1 MFIKAS
7 ERLYLA
13 FIFKMYKKRT
23 REQQAAYNEQRRAN
37 KSKTR
42 QASFIAEY
50 IQAKYFHLYGEACTF
65 YNSLNTLYPTKYDLR
80 KTTEFRQWKSYIMGK
95 PPKTPKRKCIMYSN
109 AENNSTVTEI
119 SPPQPPIEIPPQSP
133 DEIPPQS
140 PDEMSPPVEIPP
152 QSPDEIPPQSPDEM
166 SPPVEI
172 SPQSPDEMSPPV
184 EISPQSPDEMSPH
197 VEMSPQSQDEM
208 SPHVEMSPPQ
218 PHTDPEISTSINY
231 SDRMEL
237 KIPLLRHDTIKKRTV
252 TTETLQITTQQ
263 EELLTLDDIP
273 RERITELIQ
282 QLRDDPD
289 LRDIFASV
297 EEQLEFEELGMDI
310 DICESYPLE
319 DELFW

>member
-1 MFIKAS
+1 MVKNIDTASDWLSMFIKAS

-23 REQQAAYNEQRRAN
+23 REQQDIYNEQRRAN

-42 QASFIAEY
+42 QALFIAEY

-80 KTTEFRQWKSYIMGK
+80 KTTEFRQWKSYITGK
-95 PPKTPKRKCIMYSN
+95 PPKTPKRKCIMYNN

-119 SPPQPPIEIPPQSP
+119 SPPQPPVEIS
-133 DEIPPQS
+133 PQS
-140 PDEMSPPVEIPP
+140 PDEMSPHVEIPP
-152 QSPDEIPPQSPDEM
+152 QSP
-166 SPPVEI
+166 V
-172 SPQSPDEMSPPV
+172 EMSPPV

-197 VEMSPQSQDEM
+197 VEIPPQSPDEM
-208 SPHVEMSPPQ
+208 PPQSPDEMSPPQ
-218 PHTDPEISTSINY
+218 PHTDPEISTPY
-231 SDRMEL
+231 CDRMEL
-237 KIPLLRHDTIKKRTV
+237 KIPLLQHDTIKKRTV

-263 EELLTLDDIP
+263 EEPLTLDDIP
-273 RERITELIQ
+273 SERINELIQ

-289 LRDIFASV
+289 LRDIFTSV
-297 EEQLEFEELGMDI
+297 EEQLEFEELGIDI